1 MSLNFE
7 LVDDFAKH
15 LEAQGKQLA
24 TVESYSRDAK
34 HFLTFL
40 QENGISL
47 EKIDPSVLI
56 AFQNDLRDRLHE
68 RENSIR
74 RKIISVRQ
82 FFRYISAVNNI
93 DESPFDLVPIP
104 PRQEELPPD
113 LTTTD
118 VENVIRAANQHR
130 PEFRAKRDTTVIA
143 LLAYEGLKAHEV
155 IELKWEDC
163 FVTEASTTLH
173 ISGDRSRVITLL
185 PETNR
190 ALLDYVAIYKE
201 AEGKLFPKNFSNSVF
216 ISFKGKDS
224 ALPSPKMSRHGLKFL
239 LYEMGQETG
248 IDHLN
253 TERLRHYAM
262 SRLLASGCEPE
273 QIMNHLGLRR
283 LGNIAKHM
291 VHVRNQS
298 QSQTQGA
305 SVVQ

>member
-1 MSLNFE
+1 MSINFE

-15 LEAQGKQLA
+15 LHVQGKQLA

-34 HFLTFL
+34 HFLVFL
-40 QENGISL
+40 QENDFSI
-47 EKIDPSVLI
+47 ENIDPSVLI

-68 RENSIR
+68 KENSIR

-82 FFRYISAVNNI
+82 FFRFISALNHI

-104 PRQEELPPD
+104 PRQEDLPPD
-113 LTTTD
+113 LTMKD
-118 VENVIRAANQHR
+118 VENILQAANQHR

-143 LLAYEGLKAHEV
+143 LLAYEGLKAHE
-155 IELKWEDC
+155 IIDLKWEDC
-163 FVTEASTTLH
+163 FISETNATLH
-173 ISGDRSRVITLL
+173 IAGDRSRIISLL

-190 ALLDYVAIYKE
+190 ALGAYVATYKT

-253 TERLRHYAM
+253 TERLRHFAM

-291 VHVRNQS
+291 IQARNQDLS
-298 QSQTQGA
+298 A
-305 SVVQ
+305 NL